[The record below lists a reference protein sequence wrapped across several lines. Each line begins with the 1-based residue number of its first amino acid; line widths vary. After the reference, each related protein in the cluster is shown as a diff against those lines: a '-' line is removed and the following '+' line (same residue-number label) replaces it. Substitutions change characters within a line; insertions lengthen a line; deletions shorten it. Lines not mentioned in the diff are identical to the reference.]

1 MEMTNNYARRAS
13 KPSILCVIMVA
24 VIAFSIWHSCGY
36 CASADDVA
44 QIFRQNEQLF
54 ERCQSALEREP
65 AISHIVFREGECVS
79 DVSYYCIG
87 GAYYAGEIPSKE
99 LANIVSELENAVP
112 LRYIQIRDGGK
123 NVDFILQVSNLL
135 NAAGIW
141 YSEDGELDTMY
152 YDVYKDV
159 YKRECRV
166 HSQLVLLHNLG
177 VI

>member
-1 MEMTNNYARRAS
+1 MTNNYVG
-13 KPSILCVIMVA
+13 KTVKLSILCVIMA
-24 VIAFSIWHSCGY
+24 ATIAFSIWHSCGY

-79 DVSYYCIG
+79 NVSYYCIDG
-87 GAYYAGEIPSKE
+87 VYYAGAIPGKE
-99 LANIVSELENAVP
+99 LANIVSELGW
-112 LRYIQIRDGGK
+112 R
-123 NVDFILQVSNLL
+123 
-135 NAAGIW
+135 
-141 YSEDGELDTMY
+141 EDCRFYPASIESFECCWHLVFGRRRIGHDV

-166 HSQLVLLHNLG
+166 RSQLVLLHNLG

>member
-1 MEMTNNYARRAS
+1 MEMTNNYVG
-13 KPSILCVIMVA
+13 KTVKLSILCVIMA
-24 VIAFSIWHSCGY
+24 ATIAFSIWHSCGY

-79 DVSYYCIG
+79 NVSYYCIDG
-87 GAYYAGEIPSKE
+87 IYYAGAIPGKE

-112 LRYIQIRDGGK
+112 LRRIQIRDGGK
-123 NVDFILQVSNLL
+123 IVDFILQVSNLL

-141 YSEDGELDTMY
+141 YLEDGELDTTYMTY
-152 YDVYKDV
+152 IKTYIKESV
-159 YKRECRV
+159 ECV
-166 HSQLVLLHNLG
+166 PNWFCY
-177 VI
+177 IT

>member
-1 MEMTNNYARRAS
+1 MTNNYVG
-13 KPSILCVIMVA
+13 KTVKLSILCVIMA
-24 VIAFSIWHSCGY
+24 ATIAFSIWHSWGY

-79 DVSYYCIG
+79 NVSYYCIDG
-87 GAYYAGEIPSKE
+87 VYYAGAIPGKE

-123 NVDFILQVSNLL
+123 IVDFILQVSNLL

-141 YSEDGELDTMY
+141 YLEDGELDTTYMTY
-152 YDVYKDV
+152 IKTYIKESV
-159 YKRECRV
+159 ECIP
-166 HSQLVLLHNLG
+166 NWFCY
-177 VI
+177 IT